1 MGSSNWL
8 FSNTNNGAEVSRAM
22 YTLAQNA
29 KLNGINE
36 MDYLWVLLDRIPSCS
51 DEKDWEKLLPWNIDL
66 STVIEKK
73 TLLSAAKPDPLRTEP
88 YIICGGKY

>member
-51 DEKDWEKLLPWNIDL
+51 DEKDGRSFCLGILT
-66 STVIEKK
+66 S
-73 TLLSAAKPDPLRTEP
+73 LLSLKRKLFSVQQSQ
-88 YIICGGKY
+88 IH